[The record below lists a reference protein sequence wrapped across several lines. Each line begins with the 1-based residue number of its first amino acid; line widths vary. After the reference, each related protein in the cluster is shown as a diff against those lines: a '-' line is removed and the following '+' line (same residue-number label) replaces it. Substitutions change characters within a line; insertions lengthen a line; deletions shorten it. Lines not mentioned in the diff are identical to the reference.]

1 MEIVEPQ
8 EHDRKATTVK
18 KRGPGKIQQDEIRN
32 FYLFISP
39 WFIGLLV
46 FVAFPIVYSFYLS
59 FTTYNVVTAPIFT
72 GLDNYN
78 RLINDPIF
86 WKSLANTG
94 IYTLL
99 HIPLSLIISLS
110 LAMLINRPI
119 RGVSV
124 FRAIYYLPSI
134 LPIVSTS
141 LMWVWI
147 FNLKWGVL
155 NALISA
161 VGLDPIPWL
170 GSEFWAKPALVF
182 MSLWWTG
189 GNMIIY
195 LAGLKDVPQELYEA
209 AEVDGANSWVCFRR
223 ITLPLISPT
232 ILFTVI
238 TGIIGSFQVFAQAQL
253 MTQGGPQDATMFMV
267 LYLYNN
273 AFRFLRMGYAS
284 TLAWAL
290 FLIVLVLT
298 ALVLKFSSRQ
308 VYYEYDEKK

>member
-1 MEIVEPQ
+1 MEFAKSRASV
-8 EHDRKATTVK
+8 RKRPRV
-18 KRGPGKIQQDEIRN
+18 GKVQREEIRN

-59 FTTYNVVTAPIFT
+59 FTDYNVVTPPVFT
-72 GLDNYN
+72 GIANYD
-78 RLINDPIF
+78 RLVNDPIF
-86 WKSLANTG
+86 WKSLANTA

-99 HIPLSLIISLS
+99 HIPLSLLISLT
-110 LAMLINRPI
+110 LALLINRPI
-119 RGVSV
+119 AGVSF
-124 FRAIYYLPSI
+124 FRAVYYLPSI

-161 VGLDPIPWL
+161 VGLEPVPWL
-170 GSEFWAKPALVF
+170 GTEFWAKPALVL

-195 LAGLKDVPQELYEA
+195 LAGLKDVPRELYEA
-209 AEVDGANSWVCFRR
+209 AEVDGANAWTCFRR
-223 ITLPLISPT
+223 ITLPMISPT

-253 MTQGGPQDATMFMV
+253 MTRGGPQDATMFMV
-267 LYLYNN
+267 LYLYEN

-290 FLIVLVLT
+290 FLIVLILT
-298 ALVLKFSSRQ
+298 VLVLKFSSRQ
-308 VYYEYDEKK
+308 VYYEFDEKK

>member
-1 MEIVEPQ
+1 M
-8 EHDRKATTVK
+8 
-18 KRGPGKIQQDEIRN
+18 GKVQREEIRN

-59 FTTYNVVTAPIFT
+59 FTDYNVVNPPVFT
-72 GLDNYN
+72 GIANYD
-78 RLINDPIF
+78 RLLNDPIF
-86 WKSLANTG
+86 WKSLANTA

-99 HIPLSLIISLS
+99 HIPLSLLISLT
-110 LAMLINRPI
+110 LALLINRPI
-119 RGVSV
+119 AGVSF
-124 FRAIYYLPSI
+124 FRAVYYLPSI

-161 VGLDPIPWL
+161 VGLEPVPWL
-170 GSEFWAKPALVF
+170 GTEFWAKPALVL

-195 LAGLKDVPQELYEA
+195 LAGLKDVPRELYEA
-209 AEVDGANSWVCFRR
+209 AEVDGANAWTCFRR
-223 ITLPLISPT
+223 ITLPMISPT

-253 MTQGGPQDATMFMV
+253 MTRGGPQDATRFMV
-267 LYLYNN
+267 LYLYEN

-290 FLIVLVLT
+290 FLIVLILT
-298 ALVLKFSSRQ
+298 VLVLKFSSRQ
-308 VYYEYDEKK
+308 VYYEFDEKK